1 METEQ
6 RVVRR
11 SLLFSRLLWVLTA
24 VAVVLL
30 AFCLIKQNLPGHLT
44 RSWPWRLQLLDIGS
58 AVTAVLGTGGASLAR
73 AQYAQTVRPSLG
85 SSGHVYDRAPR
96 GGLVWTFQLVNGS
109 QDVAVIRSV
118 AYWLT
123 FTQTVLDAG
132 AANPERWLTQEEM
145 VAAIAAR
152 RLVKGADF
160 DFTHVGRGAV
170 TSASRRTG
178 LGWFSEKAMREVEDL
193 YVQVT
198 VLDRAG
204 DTHERVL
211 PLMKNVDRDLRHP
224 TLPVLV

>member
-11 SLLFSRLLWVLTA
+11 NLLFSRLLWVLTA
-24 VAVVLL
+24 VAVTLL
-30 AFCLIKQNLPGHLT
+30 VFCLVKQNLHGPLT
-44 RSWPWRLQLLDIGS
+44 RSWPWRLQLLDTGS

-73 AQYAQTVRPSLG
+73 AQYAQTVSPSLG
-85 SSGHVYDRAPR
+85 SSGHVYDRVPR
-96 GGLVWTFQLVNGS
+96 GGLVWTFQLVNGA

-123 FTQTVLDAG
+123 FTQTAVDRG

-145 VAAIAAR
+145 VAAIATR
-152 RLVKGADF
+152 RLVKGTDF
-160 DFTHVGRGAV
+160 DFKHVGRGAV
-170 TSASRRTG
+170 ISASRRIG
-178 LGWFSEKAMREVEDL
+178 LGWLSQKAMREVQDL
-193 YVQVT
+193 YVWVT

-211 PLMKNVDRDLRHP
+211 PLMKNVDRELRHP
-224 TLPVLV
+224 TLPVLI